1 MEILKFKSINEL
13 INTAE
18 SWSHSCEKCK
28 SLNEMDEYE
37 TKFIIGIYEIIFDK
51 IPLLKC
57 TSCGEIN
64 VPPFTIGMVNYV
76 YSEMVNRCIYN
87 HSVKSSNY
95 HEKYDYCKKISLVY
109 SHHDY
114 ECIPGLKSS
123 SEDGFLVPVYF
134 NRKIL
139 SILMHLP
146 EYQVDW
152 FSEGYGCIS
161 KNDEWHHIVFGI
173 NSNGKVVMWLG
184 DLDCLD
190 EETQRYFEI
199 NNVDSDHKLIDS
211 DFYRAQM
218 LSLWSQPKRDRFVFT
233 NRNKFYDNVMKK
245 YSINLYHLKKEC
257 DEKRKTFNSPVLYS
271 DSEMKNS
278 IEILHQYCIEGISIK
293 ELKKLYFQLDS
304 TKTPQDVNDLKSIK
318 LLQLVFELQY
328 SALDTSSFLSPLY
341 LLNDLRI
348 IFCHLLS
355 DEEIIKLKENLL
367 RTLSIVTFDNRL
379 IYDSLIE
386 RLNKLYTY
394 FAQANE

>member
-1 MEILKFKSINEL
+1 MN
-13 INTAE
+13 
-18 SWSHSCEKCK
+18 
-28 SLNEMDEYE
+28 
-37 TKFIIGIYEIIFDK
+37 
-51 IPLLKC
+51 
-57 TSCGEIN
+57 
-64 VPPFTIGMVNYV
+64 
-76 YSEMVNRCIYN
+76 
-87 HSVKSSNY
+87 
-95 HEKYDYCKKISLVY
+95 
-109 SHHDY
+109 
-114 ECIPGLKSS
+114 
-123 SEDGFLVPVYF
+123 
-134 NRKIL
+134 
-139 SILMHLP
+139 LP

-161 KNDEWHHIVFGI
+161 KNDEWHNIVFGI

-257 DEKRKTFNSPVLYS
+257 DEKKKTFNSPVLYS

-318 LLQLVFELQY
+318 LLQLVFELLY

-348 IFCHLLS
+348 IFFHLLP

-367 RTLSIVTFDNRL
+367 RTLSIDTFDNRL

-386 RLNKLYTY
+386 RLNRLYTY